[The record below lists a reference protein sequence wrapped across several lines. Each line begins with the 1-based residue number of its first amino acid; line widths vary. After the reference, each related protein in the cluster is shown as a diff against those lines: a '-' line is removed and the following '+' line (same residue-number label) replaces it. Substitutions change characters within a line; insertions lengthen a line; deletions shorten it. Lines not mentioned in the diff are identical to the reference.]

1 MSRIWNLFISSRT
14 LWRVS
19 PCDFLARNVYKV
31 RVFSIEH
38 RGVASMGMDPESIAD
53 SAALAKMVRSA
64 RDFRSF

>member
-38 RGVASMGMDPESIAD
+38 RGVASMDPESIAD
-53 SAALAKMVRSA
+53 SAALAKTVRSA
-64 RDFRSF
+64 RDFQSF